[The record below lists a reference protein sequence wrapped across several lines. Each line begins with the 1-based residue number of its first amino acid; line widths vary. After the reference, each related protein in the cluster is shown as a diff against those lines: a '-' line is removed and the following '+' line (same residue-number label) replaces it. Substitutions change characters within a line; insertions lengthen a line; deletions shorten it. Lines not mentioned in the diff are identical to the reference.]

1 MLILHLLFPFLNQDG
16 HVDGRLE
23 PQDKDSSHSESN
35 HPILPTCEFADV
47 ESPGIAEKQEDLG
60 RELVEREVFY
70 RSQLI
75 DRGGGKALEVERCTS
90 SVIRDGPHLSRNVAL
105 VQPEPAEK
113 HVDLFLAHE
122 RLAKKEAEESCEEKE
137 VKALKMDVE
146 GEAEEENV
154 RQRALQVETVV
165 SGTDVEQQPLH
176 QDAPVEKSQVCQNLL
191 FFWPV

>member
-1 MLILHLLFPFLNQDG
+1 MLILQLLFPFLNQDG

-35 HPILPTCEFADV
+35 HPSLPSCEFADV
-47 ESPGIAEKQEDLG
+47 ESPGIAEKEEDLG
-60 RELVEREVFY
+60 RELVDGEVFH

-75 DRGGGKALEVERCTS
+75 DRGGGKALGGERCTS
-90 SVIRDGPHLSRNVAL
+90 SVIRDGRHLSRNVAV
-105 VQPEPAEK
+105 VQPEPAVK
-113 HVDLFLAHE
+113 HGDLCLAHE
-122 RLAKKEAEESCEEKE
+122 RLAKTGAEDSCEERE
-137 VKALKMDVE
+137 VNALKRDVE

-154 RQRALQVETVV
+154 VV

-191 FFWPV
+191 FCWPL